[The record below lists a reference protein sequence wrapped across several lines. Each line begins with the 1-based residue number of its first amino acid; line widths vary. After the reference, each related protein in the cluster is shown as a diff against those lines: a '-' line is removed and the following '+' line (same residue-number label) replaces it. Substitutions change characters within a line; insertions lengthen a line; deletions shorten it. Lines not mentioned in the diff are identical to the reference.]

1 MGDASGMYASPTGT
15 GPQNGGAGQ
24 RQGNE
29 QGLHNESFSLE
40 VGEQSSGQGS
50 GPSRVVDANGVAQ
63 FEPRNKKEAFRFE
76 AWRKSM
82 QDEYDSLILNGVW
95 VLILLSHVLA
105 TGAKIISG
113 KWVWKNKLGELG
125 QVLKNKSRWVA
136 RGFTQIYGL
145 NYTDTFAPTPSQTVI
160 KILLAA

>member
-1 MGDASGMYASPTGT
+1 MAFGFLRRRASAASLP
-15 GPQNGGAGQ
+15 
-24 RQGNE
+24 
-29 QGLHNESFSLE
+29 L
-40 VGEQSSGQGS
+40 
-50 GPSRVVDANGVAQ
+50 AQ

-113 KWVWKNKLGELG
+113 KWVCHD
-125 QVLKNKSRWVA
+125 R
-136 RGFTQIYGL
+136 
-145 NYTDTFAPTPSQTVI
+145 
-160 KILLAA
+160 